1 MCLKFYPHLQ
11 KQSKKQ
17 RHKLNKVLVEIL
29 GLSSSPSAGG
39 AYALLLKE
47 TYGSRRLPIII
58 GAFEAQAIT
67 LEIEGIKPPR
77 PLTHDLLKSLIDN
90 LGANVSEVII
100 SELKENTFYAK
111 IKIEVSSMENEI
123 DARPSDAIALAVRT
137 GAPIYVADEVM
148 KYASFIPSSEDT
160 ENNLNDVFNESESK
174 EEPEELEKPKSI
186 SADESKVAS
195 LQEQLR
201 QAIEKEDYERAAK
214 LRDEISKREGNNN

>member
-1 MCLKFYPHLQ
+1 M
-11 KQSKKQ
+11 
-17 RHKLNKVLVEIL
+17 NKVLVEIL

-47 TYGSRRLPIII
+47 TYGTRRLPIII

-77 PLTHDLLKSLIDN
+77 PLTHDLLKTFIDN
-90 LGANVSEVII
+90 LGGTVNEVII

-111 IKIEVSSMENEI
+111 INVEVSSLQNEI

-137 GAPIYVADEVM
+137 GAPIYVSDEVM
-148 KYASFIPSSEDT
+148 KYASFIPSSED
-160 ENNLNDVFNESESK
+160 S
-174 EEPEELEKPKSI
+174 
-186 SADESKVAS
+186 DESIEDVIGGEQDEEKYAEKTSLASTDETKIAS

-214 LRDEISKREGNNN
+214 LRDEISKLKGNNN